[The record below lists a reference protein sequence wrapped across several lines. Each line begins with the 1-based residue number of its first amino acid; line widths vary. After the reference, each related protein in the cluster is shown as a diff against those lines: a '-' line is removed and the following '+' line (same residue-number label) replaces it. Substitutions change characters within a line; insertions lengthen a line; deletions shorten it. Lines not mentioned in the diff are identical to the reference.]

1 VNKEESMVL
10 KGVRIL
16 DLSQIMAGPY
26 GTLLLADL
34 GAEVIKIENPEG
46 GDLSRAILHYTHKG
60 ESAYYLS
67 FNRNK
72 KSMTLNLR
80 TDQAREI
87 FYQLVKI
94 SDVVYENFRSGTS
107 EKLKIDYETL
117 KRMNPKIICCSVT
130 GFGSNSPYKD
140 RPALDLLIQAMG
152 GVMSFTGEPGRPP
165 VRLGYPMGD
174 LGGGMF
180 AAMAVLAAL
189 YDREKTGEGQRLD
202 IAMLDAQISLMT
214 YRAQY
219 YFLEKVIPEPIGS
232 GHVSAVPIRAFE
244 ARDGKYLTIDA
255 AQEKFFQGVCE
266 ALGIPEVGKDP
277 RFSIRNAR
285 FKNRDALMPILEE
298 KFLEKDRDEWLD
310 LLIKADVPA
319 GPVNNLAEALSDPSV
334 LARNMAVPVNHLGEE
349 IKMVG
354 NPIKMSKVKEEV
366 FKGAPTLGQHNQ
378 EILSRLLGYS
388 REQIDELRKNKI
400 L

>member
-1 VNKEESMVL
+1 MIL
-10 KGVRIL
+10 HGVRIL

-26 GTLLLADL
+26 GTLILADL
-34 GAEVIKIENPEG
+34 GAEVIKIENPQG
-46 GDLSRAILHYTHKG
+46 GDLSRTTVHYTHKG

-80 TDQAREI
+80 NEKAREI
-87 FYQLVKI
+87 FYGLVKI
-94 SDVVYENFRSGTS
+94 SDVVYENFRSGTA

-117 KRMNPKIICCSVT
+117 KKVNPKIICCSVT

-232 GHVSAVPIRAFE
+232 GHVSSVPIRAF
-244 ARDGKYLTIDA
+244 RTKDGKYLTIDA
-255 AQEKFFQGVCE
+255 AQEKFFQGVCQ
-266 ALGIPEVGKDP
+266 ALGIAEVGKDP
-277 RFSIRNAR
+277 RFSTRNGR
-285 FKNRDALMPILEE
+285 LKNREALMPILER
-298 KFLEKDRDEWLD
+298 KFLEKDREEWLD

-334 LARNMAVPVNHLGEE
+334 LARNMVVPVNHLGEE

-366 FKGAPTLGQHNQ
+366 FEGAPTLGQHTG
-378 EILSRLLGYS
+378 EILSGLLGYS
-388 REQIDELRKNKI
+388 REQIEELKKQKV